1 MTQGN
6 APAVAK
12 DDTLVSVIMPCL
24 NAQATLEQ
32 AISSV
37 LQQDH
42 QNLELL
48 VIDDGSVDGS
58 QAIALS
64 FQETDSR
71 VVVLESGRAGGV
83 SGARNRGLAVA
94 RGRFVTFLDAD
105 DYLLEGSLRRRIE
118 LCLKEEVDLV
128 YGPYQRLMPSGI
140 FKLVKVPSSISRK
153 DMLKKNYIGNLT
165 GLYDARALG
174 VTFQRPIRHE
184 DYVMWC
190 EILEKTG
197 CAHAVQGDPLAVYR
211 VSGSS
216 LSGNKMK
223 AAFWHWRVLRISFD
237 LNLIK
242 ALYYQFFFIY
252 LSVVERLRERF
263 ER

>member
-1 MTQGN
+1 MGS
-6 APAVAK
+6 APVVAK
-12 DDTLVSVIMPCL
+12 SDILVSVIMPCL

-58 QAIALS
+58 QAIALG

-83 SGARNRGLAVA
+83 SGARNRGLEAA

-105 DYLLEGSLRRRIE
+105 DYLLQGSLRRRIQ
-118 LCLKEEVDLV
+118 LCLKEEVYLV
-128 YGPYQRLMPSGI
+128 YGPYERKLPSGLL
-140 FKLVKVPSSISRK
+140 KSVQVPARVSRK

-174 VTFQRPIRHE
+174 VTFQKPIPHE
-184 DYVMWC
+184 DYAMWC
-190 EILEKTG
+190 ELLEKTEF
-197 CAHAVQGDPLAVYR
+197 AYAVSGGPLAVYR
-211 VSGSS
+211 VSGGS
-216 LSGNKMK
+216 LSGNKLR
-223 AAFWHWRVLRISFD
+223 AARWHWGVLRAGLKLPFS
-237 LNLIK
+237 K
-242 ALYYQFFFIY
+242 ALYYQGWYIFLAI
-252 LSVVERLRERF
+252 LERLRERLF
-263 ER
+263 R